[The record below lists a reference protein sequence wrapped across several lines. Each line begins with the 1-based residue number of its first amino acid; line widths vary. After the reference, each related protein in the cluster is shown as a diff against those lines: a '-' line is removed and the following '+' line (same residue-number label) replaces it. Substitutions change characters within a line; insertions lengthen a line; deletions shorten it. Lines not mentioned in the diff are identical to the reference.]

1 MKAPTILPVKPPD
14 PRPSKMNPPHPHLP
28 NVEGEGGGSLL
39 LMISPVRT
47 GKSTLISNM
56 LLREDFYD
64 AQERFDQ
71 VNIISNTI
79 ANDVTS
85 RFLRK
90 AFDGN
95 CHDFYSDEVI
105 HGIVESQK
113 KYDKEDQP
121 EIAIVLDDCL
131 GSIKQNSMINHLAS
145 RYRHFNIKLLVISSQ
160 KFTGSVS
167 PIIRANAT
175 DVIIGSPF
183 PNQKELEHV
192 AEEYGDLF
200 GGSKNWLKLYKKA
213 TPNKYDFCYMDLQE
227 NPPIMYHNFEKVI
240 ARGMTEEGQDDS
252 LSEDSS
258 GSEDSE
264 ED

>member
-1 MKAPTILPVKPPD
+1 
-14 PRPSKMNPPHPHLP
+14 
-28 NVEGEGGGSLL
+28 
-39 LMISPVRT
+39 
-47 GKSTLISNM
+47 M

-64 AQERFDQ
+64 AQERFDA

-85 RFLRK
+85 RYLRK
-90 AFDGN
+90 AFEGN
-95 CHDFYSDEVI
+95 CHDFYSDTIVN
-105 HGIVESQK
+105 GIVESQK
-113 KYDKEDQP
+113 KFKKEDQP

-183 PNQKELEHV
+183 PNQKELERISD
-192 AEEYGDLF
+192 EYGDLF
-200 GGSKNWLKLYKKA
+200 GGSKNWLRLYKKA

-227 NPPIMYHNFEKVI
+227 NPPLMYHNFEKLI
-240 ARGMTEEGQDDS
+240 ARGGLDGGEATTDEDTDTDD
-252 LSEDSS
+252 E
-258 GSEDSE
+258 
-264 ED
+264 